1 MGVDSSLAAD
11 LSRLWRELGTILA
24 SRRLLASLSG
34 EAAGRLTPTKL
45 RGLQL
50 LAEGGGRLR
59 IGDLAARM
67 AVDETT
73 ATRLA
78 DRLEAMGAATRERDA
93 ADRRATVVVLTP
105 EGERLAAEAA
115 RRHRDFVGEVLATLD
130 PDERAELVRL
140 TEKATGALRARSEE
154 LAAK

>member
-1 MGVDSSLAAD
+1 MGVDDSLAAD

-34 EAAGRLTPTKL
+34 EGARRLTPTKL
-45 RGLQL
+45 RALHL
-50 LAEGGGRLR
+50 LAESGGLR
-59 IGDLAARM
+59 IGDLAAGM

-78 DRLEAMGAATRERDA
+78 DRLEAMGAATRERHEN
-93 ADRRATVVVLTP
+93 DRRATVVALTP
-105 EGERLAAEAA
+105 EGESLAAEAA
-115 RRHRDFVGEVLATLD
+115 QRHRDFVRDVLATLD

-140 TEKATGALRARSEE
+140 TEKATAALRARSEE
-154 LAAK
+154 LTAR

>member
-1 MGVDSSLAAD
+1 MGVESSLAAE
-11 LSRLWRELGTILA
+11 LSRCWRELGTVLA

-45 RGLQL
+45 RALEL
-50 LAEGGGRLR
+50 LDEQGPLR
-59 IGDLAARM
+59 ISDLAAGM

-78 DRLEAMGAATRERDA
+78 DRLEAMGAATRERAED
-93 ADRRATVVVLTP
+93 DRRATVVALTP
-105 EGERLAAEAA
+105 EGRRLAADAA
-115 RRHRDFVGEVLATLD
+115 KRRREFVRDVLATLD

-140 TEKATGALRARSEE
+140 TQKATVALRTRSEE